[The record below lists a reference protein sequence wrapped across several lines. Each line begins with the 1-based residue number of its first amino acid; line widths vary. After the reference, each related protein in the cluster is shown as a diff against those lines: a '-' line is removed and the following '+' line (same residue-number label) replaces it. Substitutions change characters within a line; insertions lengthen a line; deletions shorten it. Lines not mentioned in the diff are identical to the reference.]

1 MANAY
6 LDRDFWIDEKIIDEY
21 SVEDK
26 YFMLYIL
33 TCPKGNALGIYKSPI
48 RLMAFEL
55 GYSSEAVKVLIER
68 FDSKY
73 NRIIYN
79 QETQEIA
86 VLNALKYNIQSGGS
100 PIADMIKRQLREV
113 TDIALIE
120 AVYNNMHDFWSFSD
134 RKIDK
139 SIKELFEDEIERRK
153 TYINN
158 TNTYTDTYTYTY
170 TVTPSDTLGDTVSDT
185 PSVTVHDTQ
194 KEKSNKEESD
204 EDKKIP
210 YKDIIDYLN
219 DKADRQYRAS
229 TNKTK
234 DLIKARYN
242 DGFNLDDFKTVID
255 NKVKDWTG
263 TEYEKF
269 IRPETLFGNKFE
281 GYLNEQYIRHVSNK
295 TQNQWNYTSGIDDDD
310 TDALFE
316 EFERISSS

>member
-33 TCPKGNALGIYKSPI
+33 TCPKGNALGIYKSPV

-55 GYSSEAVKVLIER
+55 GYSSDVVKVLVER
-68 FDSKY
+68 FDNKY

-79 QETQEIA
+79 QKTQEIA

-113 TDIALIE
+113 TDIELIE

-158 TNTYTDTYTYTY
+158 TNTYTYTY
-170 TVTPSDTLGDTVSDT
+170 TVTPSDTLGDTVTDT
-185 PSVTVHDTQ
+185 PSVTVHDTRR
-194 KEKSNKEESD
+194 EKANKDESD

-242 DGFNLDDFKTVID
+242 EGFDLNNFKAVID
-255 NKVKDWTG
+255 NKVRDWTG

-269 IRPETLFGNKFE
+269 LRPETLFGTKFE
-281 GYLNEQYIRHVSNK
+281 GYLNEQYIRRGSNE
-295 TQNQWNYTSGIDDDD
+295 TQNKWNYTSGIDDDD

-316 EFERISSS
+316 EFERISSSWVRM